1 MNGPHADHALIQ
13 AVSPHLPL
21 VPIDEPRID
30 GHKADPA
37 AHAERCE
44 EIGLAQADDGNVD
57 CAANFQEAGLLEM
70 PNDERVIS
78 RAFRFQR
85 VADRLRGATEF
96 RERMKVQVGRVEAV
110 DLEFEIGAG
119 DRIEQL
125 LQALDV
131 GRLLDGVDE
140 ALVPHAGGTGWFS
153 HVRAF
158 GRRDAVA
165 GASSDS
171 ACCGR

>member
-1 MNGPHADHALIQ
+1 MNA
-13 AVSPHLPL
+13 
-21 VPIDEPRID
+21 RID

-37 AHAERCE
+37 AHAERRE

-57 CAANFQEAGLLEM
+57 RAANFQEAGLLEM
-70 PNDERVIS
+70 PNDECVIS

-96 RERMKVQVGRVEAV
+96 RERMKVLVRRVEAM

-119 DRIEQL
+119 DRIEQS
-125 LQALDV
+125 LQPLDV

-140 ALVPHAGGTGWFS
+140 ALVPHAGGTGRFS
-153 HVRAF
+153 HVRPF
-158 GRRDAVA
+158 GWMDSSRRRII
-165 GASSDS
+165 G
-171 ACCGR
+171 

>member
-1 MNGPHADHALIQ
+1 MNA
-13 AVSPHLPL
+13 
-21 VPIDEPRID
+21 RID

-37 AHAERCE
+37 AHAERRE

-57 CAANFQEAGLLEM
+57 RAANFQEAGLLEM

-96 RERMKVQVGRVEAV
+96 RERMKVLVGRVEAV

-119 DRIEQL
+119 DRIEQSP
-125 LQALDV
+125 A
-131 GRLLDGVDE
+131 
-140 ALVPHAGGTGWFS
+140 AA
-153 HVRAF
+153 
-158 GRRDAVA
+158 
-165 GASSDS
+165 
-171 ACCGR
+171 